1 MTDLPA
7 NDDLSS
13 ADQSVASRLC
23 AACGMCCNGS
33 LFHMVYLQP
42 GDSPKAIAAL
52 GLKLKFKKQK
62 TFFYQPCT
70 AFKNSCCTIYAERP
84 TRCRAFECRQLKR
97 VESGVSDEAE
107 ALEKIREAQAQIAQV
122 EQLLARAGE
131 KKRDRPLG
139 KRYEKIMEQPVDAES
154 SPKEAAAREALSEAM
169 CALEEFLKTHFRV

>member
-1 MTDLPA
+1 MSDLPA

-13 ADQSVASRLC
+13 ASETAGSRLC

-62 TFFYQPCT
+62 YFFYQPCA
-70 AFKNSCCTIYAERP
+70 AFKNSCCSIYAERP

-97 VESGVSDEAE
+97 VESGVSNEAE
-107 ALEKIREAQAQIAQV
+107 ALEKIREAQAQIALV
-122 EQLLARAGE
+122 EQLLTRAGE
-131 KKRDRPLG
+131 RKRDRPLG
-139 KRYEKIMEQPVDAES
+139 KRYEKIMEQPLDAES
-154 SPKEAAAREALSEAM
+154 SPEQVAAREALSEAM
-169 CALEEFLKTHFRV
+169 HVLEEFLETHFRV